1 MDPKNKISI
10 KPIVFTNHARQRLK
24 ERGTNEE
31 SVHEA
36 IRNGEE
42 EPARGGFVLYRLNQE
57 YKKKWDGRYYGVQQ
71 VAPVVKEEDDRIV
84 VITVYTFY
92 FQEGNKS

>member
-1 MDPKNKISI
+1 MGQENKHSD
-10 KPIVFTNHARQRLK
+10 KPIVFTNHACQRLK

-31 SVHEA
+31 SVKEA
-36 IRNGEE
+36 IRIGEAE
-42 EPARGGFVLYRLNQE
+42 TARRGFVLYRLNQE
-57 YKKKWDGRYYGVQQ
+57 FKKEWDGRYYGVQQ

-92 FQEGNKS
+92 FQEGDKS